1 MLNTHHLSTHE
12 TTRIVRTSFSFSNE
26 TATIERSLTAAVK
39 FFSLTGALIVILG
52 AVAFFT
58 FYITAITSWK
68 SKKFISDA
76 DPVTFLQF
84 ELEIAKRRN
93 DDLERE
99 LKRTRDQLTNAQ
111 NDIVKAND
119 AVASNLT
126 SLQQMI
132 KQKDALHLQSEGQE
146 QAYKSLQ
153 EAYECNIF
161 GMVDVINER
170 TQEILALDTATYKL
184 G

>member
-1 MLNTHHLSTHE
+1 
-12 TTRIVRTSFSFSNE
+12 
-26 TATIERSLTAAVK
+26 
-39 FFSLTGALIVILG
+39 
-52 AVAFFT
+52 
-58 FYITAITSWK
+58 
-68 SKKFISDA
+68 
-76 DPVTFLQF
+76 
-84 ELEIAKRRN
+84 
-93 DDLERE
+93 
-99 LKRTRDQLTNAQ
+99 LTNAQ

-132 KQKDALHLQSEGQE
+132 KQKHALHLQSEGQE

-153 EAYECNIF
+153 EAYECKIF